1 MQLIAPNL
9 GQKSRFSY
17 PTNGLDSLSLAS
29 LACRLK
35 TTHDH
40 KKSPLV
46 IIASSAFDAQRLLEE
61 IPYFAPELSLHLLP
75 DWETLPY
82 DVFSPHPDLISER
95 LATLYQISQNLCDVV
110 IVPIATALLRLPDVV
125 YLAGQTFMLKKGQK
139 LNLDALRH
147 QCAQAGYHH
156 VSQVISPGEFSV
168 RGGLV
173 DLFPMG
179 SVLPY
184 RIDLFDDEIETIRTF
199 DIDTQRSLYPVPE
212 IRLLPAREFPLDE
225 AGIAKFRSNFRE
237 QFEGDPQRAKIYKDV
252 SKGVASGGI
261 EWYLPLFFDTTSTF
275 LDYLPKDATICLH
288 GNVDK
293 AAQQF
298 WADANSRYRLLA
310 HDPERPIL
318 KPEILLIKT
327 DDFFAQT
334 QAYPT
339 LILTQEAAKSL
350 PALDIERKAEQPLHK
365 LQAFIHAAS
374 GDVPKQRILIT
385 AESLGR
391 RETMA
396 QLFAEH
402 GVDIGLCETWA
413 EFAASSEPVMLG
425 VSPLHAGFTTTP
437 SPSQGEG
444 RDGGEKVKKSKAS
457 TSTLKSTPTLALPL
471 KGGGDK
477 DPDDSKHLYPS
488 SSFTPSPLVGEG
500 VNNGTIITE
509 SELYAATVR
518 QQRRREKEKARNT
531 EGMLKDLSELH
542 LSDPVVHEQHGV
554 GRYKGLVNLD
564 FGEGETEFLLL
575 EYFGD
580 DKLYVPVSQLFLIS
594 RYSGGPPES
603 APLHRL
609 GSGQWEKA
617 KKKALKQIRDT
628 AAELLNLYAQRAA
641 RRGHAFT
648 LSLKDYEAFC
658 EGFPFEETPDQL
670 EAIENVIKDM
680 QSGKPMDRLVCGDV
694 GFGKTEVAL
703 RAAFVA
709 VMGGRQVAV
718 LVPTTLL
725 AEQHYQNFC
734 DRFADWPI
742 KVAEISR
749 FRTAKEITEALSGLA
764 SGKID
769 IIIGTHRL
777 IQKDVKFKNLG
788 LAILDEEH
796 RFGVR
801 QKEQMKA
808 LRAEVDVLTLT
819 ATPIPRTLS
828 MAMEGLREFS
838 VISTPPQKR
847 LSIKTFHTFYGEGII
862 REAMM
867 REFKRGGQVYFLHNE
882 VDTIFVQREKLEK
895 YVPEARI
902 GIAHGQLRER
912 ELESVMRDFH
922 QQRFNVLLCTT
933 IIETGIDIP
942 TANTIIM
949 NRADMFG
956 LAQLHQ
962 LRGRVGRSHHQAYAY
977 LLTDEHRN
985 ITPQA
990 QKRLDANQ
998 LMEDLGAGFHLAMHD
1013 LEIRGAGEL
1022 LGDNQSGEMQAIG
1035 FQLYSDML
1043 NHAVK
1048 QLKAG
1053 KEPDLDAPLGVTTEI
1068 NLHVPALLTSTYCPD
1083 VHERLV
1089 LYKRLANANTDDELD
1104 TLQEELIDRFGLL
1117 PEQGEALLACHR
1129 LRIAAKP
1136 LGIIKIDASDSSI
1149 QLQFNIKADLD
1160 PMKLVNL
1167 LQRDRRCRMNG
1178 PDKLRVTVQ
1187 LGNLSHRVEFVKT
1200 LLKEFV

>member
-1 MQLIAPNL
+1 MQLTPPAQ

-17 PTNGLDSLSLAS
+17 AANGLDSLSLAL
-29 LACRLK
+29 LACRQK
-35 TTHDH
+35 TT
-40 KKSPLV
+40 KSTKIATQKSPLV
-46 IIASSAFDAQRLLEE
+46 IITSNAFEAQRLLEE
-61 IPYFAPELSLHLLP
+61 IPYFAPELTVRLLP

-95 LATLYQISQNLCDVV
+95 LATLYQISQNQCDVV
-110 IVPIATALLRLPDVV
+110 IVPIATALIRLPAVA
-125 YLAGQTFMLKKGQK
+125 YLAGHSFMLKKSQK
-139 LNLDALRH
+139 LNLEALRH

-179 SVLPY
+179 SVFPF
-184 RIDLFDDEIETIRTF
+184 RIDLFDDEIESIRTF
-199 DIDTQRSLYPVPE
+199 DVDTQRSLYPVPE
-212 IRLLPAREFPLDE
+212 IRLLPAREFPLDNK
-225 AGIAKFRSNFRE
+225 GIATFRSNFRE
-237 QFEGDPQRAKIYKDV
+237 QFEGDPQRATIYKNV

-261 EWYLPLFFDTTSTF
+261 EWYLPLFFELTSTL
-275 LDYLPKDATICLH
+275 LDYLPENTTLCLH
-288 GNVDK
+288 GNCDK

-298 WADANSRYRLLA
+298 WTDANSRYRLLA
-310 HDPERPIL
+310 YDAERPIL
-318 KPEILLIKT
+318 KPEVLLIKT

-334 QAYPT
+334 QNYAVIT
-339 LILTQEAAKSL
+339 LSYEAKNPL
-350 PALDIERKAEQPLHK
+350 PALDIERRAEQPLHK
-365 LQAFIHAAS
+365 LQAFIS
-374 GDVPKQRILIT
+374 GNKKRILIT

-391 RETMA
+391 RETMS
-396 QLFAEH
+396 QLFTEH
-402 GVDIGLCETWA
+402 GIDMPTCETWS
-413 EFAASSEPVMLG
+413 EFQASDAPLMLG
-425 VSPLHAGFTTTP
+425 VSPLHNGFYDDTT
-437 SPSQGEG
+437 
-444 RDGGEKVKKSKAS
+444 V
-457 TSTLKSTPTLALPL
+457 
-471 KGGGDK
+471 
-477 DPDDSKHLYPS
+477 
-488 SSFTPSPLVGEG
+488 
-500 VNNGTIITE
+500 ITE
-509 SELYAATVR
+509 SELYSGTVR

-531 EGMLKDLSELH
+531 EGMLKDLSELRMD
-542 LSDPVVHEQHGV
+542 DPVVHEQHGV
-554 GRYKGLVNLD
+554 GRYKGLMNLD

-680 QSGKPMDRLVCGDV
+680 QSGRPMDRLVCGDV

-734 DRFADWPI
+734 DRFAEWPI
-742 KVAEISR
+742 KIAEISR
-749 FRTAKEITEALSGLA
+749 FRTAKEQKQALADLA
-764 SGKID
+764 EGKVD

-777 IQKDVKFKNLG
+777 IQKDVVFKNLG

-801 QKEQMKA
+801 QKEQLKA
-808 LRAEVDVLTLT
+808 LRAEVDILTLT

-838 VISTPPQKR
+838 VIATPPQKR
-847 LSIKTFHTFYGEGII
+847 LSIKTFHTYYSDGII
-862 REAMM
+862 REAVM

-882 VDTIFVQREKLEK
+882 VDTIFVQKEKLEK
-895 YVPEARI
+895 ILPEARI
-902 GIAHGQLRER
+902 AIAHGQLRER
-912 ELESVMRDFH
+912 ELEHVMRDFY
-922 QQRFNVLLCTT
+922 QQRSNILLCTT
-933 IIETGIDIP
+933 IIETGIDVP

-977 LLTDEHRN
+977 LLTDEHRK

-990 QKRLDANQ
+990 QKRLDAIQ
-998 LMEDLGAGFHLAMHD
+998 LLEDLGAGFHLAMHD

-1022 LGDNQSGEMQAIG
+1022 LGDSQSGEMQEIG
-1035 FQLYSDML
+1035 FNLYSDML

-1053 KEPDLDAPLGVTTEI
+1053 KEPDLNAPLGVTTEI
-1068 NLHVPALLTSTYCPD
+1068 NLHVPALLTNAYCPD

-1089 LYKRLANANTDDELD
+1089 IYKRLANANNDDELD
-1104 TLQEELIDRFGLL
+1104 SLQEELIDRFGLL
-1117 PEQGEALLACHR
+1117 PEQGEALMACHR

-1136 LGIIKIDASDSSI
+1136 LGINKIDASDSAI
-1149 QLQFNIKADLD
+1149 QLHFAQTTVVD
-1160 PMKLVNL
+1160 PMKLIDL

-1178 PDKLRVTVQ
+1178 PDKLRVRICIT
-1187 LGNLSHRVEFVKT
+1187 
-1200 LLKEFV
+1200 

>member
-1 MQLIAPNL
+1 MQLTPPTQ
-9 GQKSRFSY
+9 GHKSRFSY
-17 PTNGLDSLSLAS
+17 LANGLDSLSLAS

-35 TTHDH
+35 TTPQA

-46 IIASSAFDAQRLLEE
+46 IITSNAFEAQRLLEE
-61 IPYFAPELSLHLLP
+61 VPYFAPELSVHLLP

-95 LATLYQISQNLCDVV
+95 LATLYQISQNQCDVV
-110 IVPIATALLRLPDVV
+110 IVPIATALIRLPAVV
-125 YLAGQTFMLKKGQK
+125 YLAGHSFMLKKGQK
-139 LNLDALRH
+139 LNLEALRH

-168 RGGLV
+168 RGGLI

-179 SVLPY
+179 SVFPY
-184 RIDLFDDEIETIRTF
+184 RIDMFDDEIESIRTF

-212 IRLLPAREFPLDE
+212 IRLLPAREFPLDDK
-225 AGIAKFRSNFRE
+225 GIATFRSNFRE
-237 QFEGDPQRAKIYKDV
+237 QFEGDPQRATIYKNV

-261 EWYLPLFFDTTSTF
+261 EWYLPLFFDVTSNL
-275 LDYLPKDATICLH
+275 LDYLPESAIICLH
-288 GNVDK
+288 GNCDK

-298 WADANSRYRLLA
+298 WTEANSRYRLLA

-318 KPEILLIKT
+318 KPDVLLIKT

-334 QAYPT
+334 QAYAV
-339 LILTQEAAKSL
+339 LVLTHQAGNAL
-350 PALDIERKAEQPLHK
+350 PALDIERRAEQPLHK
-365 LQAFIHAAS
+365 LQAFINAAARA
-374 GDVPKQRILIT
+374 GTKKRILIT

-391 RETMA
+391 RETMS
-396 QLFAEH
+396 QLFTEH
-402 GVDIGLCETWA
+402 GIAMPTCETWA
-413 EFAASSEPVMLG
+413 EFQASDAPLMLG
-425 VSPLHAGFTTTP
+425 VSPLHNGFYDYAT
-437 SPSQGEG
+437 
-444 RDGGEKVKKSKAS
+444 V
-457 TSTLKSTPTLALPL
+457 
-471 KGGGDK
+471 
-477 DPDDSKHLYPS
+477 
-488 SSFTPSPLVGEG
+488 
-500 VNNGTIITE
+500 ITE
-509 SELYAATVR
+509 SELYSGTVR

-531 EGMLKDLSELH
+531 EGMLKDLSELRID
-542 LSDPVVHEQHGV
+542 DPVVHEQHGV
-554 GRYKGLVNLD
+554 GRYKGLMNLD

-680 QSGKPMDRLVCGDV
+680 QSGRPMDRLVCGDV

-734 DRFADWPI
+734 DRFAEWPI
-742 KVAEISR
+742 KIAEISR
-749 FRTAKEITEALSGLA
+749 FRTAKEQKQALADLA
-764 SGKID
+764 VGKVD

-777 IQKDVKFKNLG
+777 IQKDVIFKNLG

-801 QKEQMKA
+801 QKEQLKA
-808 LRAEVDVLTLT
+808 LRAEVDILTLT

-838 VISTPPQKR
+838 VIATPPQKR
-847 LSIKTFHTFYGEGII
+847 LSIKTFHTYYSDGII
-862 REAMM
+862 REAVM

-882 VDTIFVQREKLEK
+882 VDTIFVQKEKLEK
-895 YVPEARI
+895 IIPEARI
-902 GIAHGQLRER
+902 AIAHGQLRER
-912 ELESVMRDFH
+912 ELEHVMRDFY
-922 QQRFNVLLCTT
+922 QQRSNILLCTT
-933 IIETGIDIP
+933 IIETGIDVP

-977 LLTDEHRN
+977 LLTHEHRK

-990 QKRLDANQ
+990 QKRLDAIQ
-998 LMEDLGAGFHLAMHD
+998 LLEDLGAGFHLAMHD

-1022 LGDNQSGEMQAIG
+1022 LGDSQSGEMQEIG
-1035 FQLYSDML
+1035 FSLYSDML

-1053 KEPDLDAPLGVTTEI
+1053 KEPDLNSPLGVTTEI
-1068 NLHVPALLTSTYCPD
+1068 NLHVPALLTNAYCPD

-1089 LYKRLANANTDDELD
+1089 IYKRLANANNDDELD
-1104 TLQEELIDRFGLL
+1104 NMQEELIDRFGLL
-1117 PEQGEALLACHR
+1117 PEQGEALIACHR

-1136 LGIIKIDASDSSI
+1136 LGINKIDASDRKSTRRTPVTSTYSVCR
-1149 QLQFNIKADLD
+1149 
-1160 PMKLVNL
+1160 LVL
-1167 LQRDRRCRMNG
+1167 
-1178 PDKLRVTVQ
+1178 
-1187 LGNLSHRVEFVKT
+1187 
-1200 LLKEFV
+1200 

>member
-1 MQLIAPNL
+1 MQLTPPTQ
-9 GQKSRFSY
+9 GHKSRFSY
-17 PTNGLDSLSLAS
+17 LANGLDSLSLAS

-35 TTHDH
+35 TTPQA

-46 IIASSAFDAQRLLEE
+46 IITSNAFEAQRLLEE
-61 IPYFAPELSLHLLP
+61 VPYFAPELSVHLLP

-95 LATLYQISQNLCDVV
+95 LATLYQISQNQCDVV
-110 IVPIATALLRLPDVV
+110 IVPIATALIRLPAVV
-125 YLAGQTFMLKKGQK
+125 YLAGHSFMLKKGQK
-139 LNLDALRH
+139 LNLEALRH

-168 RGGLV
+168 RGGLI

-179 SVLPY
+179 SVFPY
-184 RIDLFDDEIETIRTF
+184 RIDMFDDEIESIRTF

-212 IRLLPAREFPLDE
+212 IRLLPAREFPLDDK
-225 AGIAKFRSNFRE
+225 GIATFRSNFRE
-237 QFEGDPQRAKIYKDV
+237 QFEGDPQRATIYKNV

-261 EWYLPLFFDTTSTF
+261 EWYLPLFFDVTSNL
-275 LDYLPKDATICLH
+275 LDYLPESAIICLH
-288 GNVDK
+288 GNCDK

-298 WADANSRYRLLA
+298 WTEANSRYRLLA

-318 KPEILLIKT
+318 KPDVLLIKT

-334 QAYPT
+334 QAYAV
-339 LILTQEAAKSL
+339 LVLTHQAGNAL
-350 PALDIERKAEQPLHK
+350 PALDIERRAEQPLHK
-365 LQAFIHAAS
+365 LQAFINAAARA
-374 GDVPKQRILIT
+374 GTKKRILIT

-391 RETMA
+391 RETMS
-396 QLFAEH
+396 QLFTEH
-402 GVDIGLCETWA
+402 GIAMPTCETWA
-413 EFAASSEPVMLG
+413 EFQASDAPLMLG
-425 VSPLHAGFTTTP
+425 VSPLHNGFY
-437 SPSQGEG
+437 
-444 RDGGEKVKKSKAS
+444 
-457 TSTLKSTPTLALPL
+457 
-471 KGGGDK
+471 
-477 DPDDSKHLYPS
+477 DDA
-488 SSFTPSPLVGEG
+488 TV
-500 VNNGTIITE
+500 ITE
-509 SELYAATVR
+509 SELYSGTVR

-531 EGMLKDLSELH
+531 EGMLKDLSELRID
-542 LSDPVVHEQHGV
+542 DPVVHEQHGV
-554 GRYKGLVNLD
+554 GRYKGLMNLD

-680 QSGKPMDRLVCGDV
+680 QSGRPMDRLVCGDV

-734 DRFADWPI
+734 DRFAEWPI
-742 KVAEISR
+742 KIAEISR
-749 FRTAKEITEALSGLA
+749 FRTAKEQKQALADLA
-764 SGKID
+764 VGKVD

-777 IQKDVKFKNLG
+777 IQKDVIFKNLG

-801 QKEQMKA
+801 QKEQLKA
-808 LRAEVDVLTLT
+808 LRAEVDILTLT

-838 VISTPPQKR
+838 VIATPPQKR
-847 LSIKTFHTFYGEGII
+847 LSIKTFHTYYSDGII
-862 REAMM
+862 REAVM

-882 VDTIFVQREKLEK
+882 VDTIFVQKEKLEK
-895 YVPEARI
+895 IIPEARI
-902 GIAHGQLRER
+902 AIAHGQLRER
-912 ELESVMRDFH
+912 ELEHVMRDFY
-922 QQRFNVLLCTT
+922 QQRSNILLCTT
-933 IIETGIDIP
+933 IIETGIDVP

-977 LLTDEHRN
+977 LLTHEHRK

-990 QKRLDANQ
+990 QKRLDAIQ
-998 LMEDLGAGFHLAMHD
+998 LLEDLGAGFHLAMHD

-1022 LGDNQSGEMQAIG
+1022 LGDSQSGEMQEIG
-1035 FQLYSDML
+1035 FSLYSDML

-1053 KEPDLDAPLGVTTEI
+1053 KEPDLNSPLGVTTEI
-1068 NLHVPALLTSTYCPD
+1068 NLHVPALLTNAYCPD

-1089 LYKRLANANTDDELD
+1089 IYKRLANANNDDELD
-1104 TLQEELIDRFGLL
+1104 NMQEELIDRFGLL
-1117 PEQGEALLACHR
+1117 PEQGEALIACHR

-1136 LGIIKIDASDSSI
+1136 LGINKIDASDSAI
-1149 QLQFNIKADLD
+1149 QLHFVQNTEVD
-1160 PMKLVNL
+1160 PMKLISL

-1187 LGNLSHRVEFVKT
+1187 LGNVAHRAEFVKT
-1200 LLKEFV
+1200 LLKEFI

>member
-1 MQLIAPNL
+1 MQLSPPKL

-17 PTNGLDSLSLAS
+17 SANGLDSLSLAL

-35 TTHDH
+35 TTPEI
-40 KKSPLV
+40 KQAPLV
-46 IIASSAFDAQRLLEE
+46 IITASAFEAQRLLDEM
-61 IPYFAPELSLHLLP
+61 PYFAPDLNVRLLP

-95 LATLYQISQNLCDVV
+95 LATLYQISQNQCDVV
-110 IVPIATALLRLPDVV
+110 IVPIATVLLKLPPV
-125 YLAGQTFMLKKGQK
+125 AFMSAHTFMLKKGQK
-139 LNLDALRH
+139 LNLEALRH

-225 AGIAKFRSNFRE
+225 AGISKFRSNFRE
-237 QFEGDPQRAKIYKDV
+237 QFEGDPQRATIYKNV

-261 EWYLPLFFDTTSTF
+261 EWYLPLFFDEAATL
-275 LDYLPKDATICLH
+275 LDYLPSGSSVCLH
-288 GNVDK
+288 GNCDK

-298 WADANSRYRLLA
+298 WTDANLRYRLLA
-310 HDPERPIL
+310 HDAERPIL

-327 DDFFAQT
+327 DDFFAHT
-334 QAYPT
+334 HAYPT
-339 LILTQEAAKSL
+339 LILTNEATNVL
-350 PALDIERKAEQPLHK
+350 PALEIERRAEKPIHK
-365 LQAFIHAAS
+365 LQAFIES
-374 GDVPKQRILIT
+374 TKKRILIT

-391 RETMA
+391 RETMM

-402 GVDIGLCETWA
+402 GLTMPTCDTWS
-413 EFAASSEPVMLG
+413 EFESGQQPLMLG
-425 VSPLHAGFTTTP
+425 VSPLHGGFV
-437 SPSQGEG
+437 
-444 RDGGEKVKKSKAS
+444 DEKI
-457 TSTLKSTPTLALPL
+457 AL
-471 KGGGDK
+471 
-477 DPDDSKHLYPS
+477 
-488 SSFTPSPLVGEG
+488 
-500 VNNGTIITE
+500 ITE
-509 SELYAATVR
+509 AELYSGTVR

-542 LSDPVVHEQHGV
+542 LEDPIVHEQHGV
-554 GRYKGLVNLD
+554 GRYKGLVNLN

-680 QSGKPMDRLVCGDV
+680 QSGRPMDRLVCGDV

-734 DRFADWPI
+734 DRFAEWPI
-742 KVAEISR
+742 KIAEISR
-749 FRTAKEITEALSGLA
+749 FRTVKEQTQALADLA
-764 SGKID
+764 EGKVD

-788 LAILDEEH
+788 LVILDEEH

-801 QKEQMKA
+801 QKEQLKA
-808 LRAEVDVLTLT
+808 MRAEVDVLTLT

-838 VISTPPQKR
+838 VIATPPQKR
-847 LSIKTFHTFYGEGII
+847 LSIKTFATYYGEGII

-882 VDTIFVQREKLEK
+882 VDTIFVMREKLEK
-895 YVPEARI
+895 IVPEARI

-942 TANTIIM
+942 TANTIII

-990 QKRLDANQ
+990 QKRLDAIQ
-998 LMEDLGAGFHLAMHD
+998 LLEDLGAGFHLAMHD

-1022 LGDNQSGEMQAIG
+1022 LGDSQSGEMQEIG
-1035 FQLYSDML
+1035 FSLYSDML

-1053 KEPDLDAPLGVTTEI
+1053 KEPDLNAPLGVTTEI
-1068 NLHVPALLTSTYCPD
+1068 NLHVPALLTNAYCPD

-1089 LYKRLANANTDDELD
+1089 LYKRLANANTDDDLD

-1136 LGIIKIDASDSSI
+1136 LGISKIDASDSAV
-1149 QLQFNIKADLD
+1149 QLQFSQNTELD
-1160 PMKLVNL
+1160 PMKLINL

-1187 LGNLSHRVEFVKT
+1187 LGNVSHRAEFVKT

>member
-1 MQLIAPNL
+1 MSLTVPSV
-9 GQKSRFSY
+9 GHPTRFSY
-17 PTNGLDSLSLAS
+17 AANGLDSLPLAS

-35 TTHDH
+35 TTNT
-40 KKSPLV
+40 PLV
-46 IIASSAFDAQRLLEE
+46 IITSNAFEAQRLLEE
-61 IPYFAPELSLHLLP
+61 LPFFAPDIKVNLLP

-95 LATLYQISQNLCDVV
+95 LATLYQISQNLSDVI
-110 IVPIATALLRLPDVV
+110 IVPMATVLLRLPPVA
-125 YLAGQTFMLKKGQK
+125 YLSAHTFMLKKGQS
-139 LNLDALRH
+139 LDLEALRT

-179 SVLPY
+179 STLPY

-199 DIDTQRSLYPVPE
+199 DVDTQRSLYPVPE
-212 IRLLPAREFPLDE
+212 IRLLPAREFPLDDE
-225 AGIAKFRSNFRE
+225 GIAKFRSQFRE

-252 SKGVASGGI
+252 SKGTASGGI
-261 EWYLPLFFDTTSTF
+261 EWYLPLFFDETATLF
-275 LDYLPKDATICLH
+275 DYLPNQTVVCLH
-288 GNVDK
+288 GGLDK
-293 AAQQF
+293 SAQNF
-298 WADANSRYRLLA
+298 WFDASSRYKLMA
-310 HDPERPIL
+310 YDPEKPIL
-318 KPEILLIKT
+318 KPEVLLIKADEFFSQT
-327 DDFFAQT
+327 HDFA
-334 QAYPT
+334 
-339 LILTQEAAKSL
+339 LIHMQLDAANAL
-350 PALDIERKAEQPLHK
+350 PAVDIDRRAEKPLHK
-365 LQAFIHAAS
+365 FEHFIEQS
-374 GDVPKQRILIT
+374 KQRILVL

-391 RETMA
+391 RETML
-396 QLFAEH
+396 QLFKEH
-402 GVDIGLCETWA
+402 GVSIKTCESWA
-413 EFAASSEPVMLG
+413 EFEQASEPVMLG
-425 VSPLHAGFTTTP
+425 VSALHNGFINA
-437 SPSQGEG
+437 QYA
-444 RDGGEKVKKSKAS
+444 V
-457 TSTLKSTPTLALPL
+457 
-471 KGGGDK
+471 
-477 DPDDSKHLYPS
+477 
-488 SSFTPSPLVGEG
+488 
-500 VNNGTIITE
+500 ITE
-509 SELYAATVR
+509 AELYASTVR

-531 EGMLKDLSELH
+531 EGMLKDLSELRMD
-542 LSDPVVHEQHGV
+542 DPVVHEQHGV

-564 FGEGETEFLLL
+564 FGEGETELLL
-575 EYFGD
+575 IEYYGD

-628 AAELLNLYAQRAA
+628 AAELLNLYAKRAS
-641 RRGHAFT
+641 RKGHAFT
-648 LSLKDYEAFC
+648 LGLHDYEAFC

-680 QSGKPMDRLVCGDV
+680 QSGRPMDRLVCGDV

-709 VMGGRQVAV
+709 VMGGRQVSV

-742 KVAEISR
+742 KIAEISR
-749 FRTAKEITEALSGLA
+749 FRSKKEQAEALQGLA
-764 SGKID
+764 DGKID

-847 LSIKTFHTFYGEGII
+847 LAIKTFHTDYSEGII
-862 REAMM
+862 REAVM

-882 VDTIFVQREKLEK
+882 VDTIFVQKEKLEK
-895 YVPEARI
+895 FLPEARI
-902 GIAHGQLRER
+902 AIAHGQLRER
-912 ELESVMRDFH
+912 ELEYVMRDFY
-922 QQRFNVLLCTT
+922 QQRSNLLLCTT
-933 IIETGIDIP
+933 IIETGIDVP
-942 TANTIIM
+942 TANTIII
-949 NRADMFG
+949 NKADMFG

-977 LLTDEHRN
+977 LLTERDRK

-990 QKRLDANQ
+990 QKRLDAIQ
-998 LMEDLGAGFHLAMHD
+998 LLEDLGAGFHLAMHD

-1022 LGDNQSGEMQAIG
+1022 LGDSQSGEMQEIG
-1035 FQLYSDML
+1035 FNLYSDML

-1068 NLHVPALLTSTYCPD
+1068 NLHTPALLPNTYCPD

-1089 LYKRLANANTDDELD
+1089 IYKRLANCEDNEALD
-1104 TLQEELIDRFGLL
+1104 NMQEELIDRFGLL
-1117 PEQGEALLACHR
+1117 PESGEALIACHR

-1136 LGIIKIDASDSSI
+1136 LGVIKIDASDAAI
-1149 QLQFNIKADLD
+1149 QLQFNPKADID
-1160 PMKLVNL
+1160 PMKLINL
-1167 LQRDRRCRMNG
+1167 LQRDKRCRMNG

-1187 LGNLSHRVEFVKT
+1187 LGNIAHRTELVKSI
-1200 LLKEFV
+1200 LKEFT

>member
-1 MQLIAPNL
+1 MQLSPPSP
-9 GQKSRFSY
+9 GRSTRFLY
-17 PTNGLDSLSLAS
+17 AANGLDSLSLAS

-35 TTHDH
+35 TT
-40 KKSPLV
+40 KKPLV
-46 IIASSAFDAQRLLEE
+46 IITSNAFEAQRLIEE
-61 IPYFAPELSLHLLP
+61 IPYFAPDLSLHLLP

-95 LATLYQISQNLCDVV
+95 LATLYQISQNNFDVV
-110 IVPIATALLRLPDVV
+110 IVPIATALLNMPPVA
-125 YLAGQTFMLKKGQK
+125 YLSGHTFMLEKGQK
-139 LNLDALRH
+139 LDLEALRH

-179 SVLPY
+179 GVLPF

-199 DIDTQRSLYPVPE
+199 DVDTQRSLYPVPE
-212 IRLLPAREFPLDE
+212 IRLLPAREFPLDK
-225 AGIAKFRSNFRE
+225 AGIDVFRSQFRE

-252 SKGVASGGI
+252 SKGVATGGI
-261 EWYLPLFFDTTSTF
+261 EWYLPLFFEETATIF
-275 LDYLPKDATICLH
+275 DYLPEQSVLCSH
-288 GNVDK
+288 GDLDK
-293 AAQQF
+293 AAQTF
-298 WADANSRYRLLA
+298 WYEANSRYKLLAYDSERPVLPPERLLM
-310 HDPERPIL
+310 
-318 KPEILLIKT
+318 KT
-327 DDFFAQT
+327 DDFFTKTRQFSVINALRDKK
-334 QAYPT
+334 P
-339 LILTQEAAKSL
+339 AAKKSL
-350 PALDIERKAEQPLHK
+350 PAVDVDRRADQPLHK
-365 LQAFIHAAS
+365 LQAYIKKAK
-374 GDVPKQRILIT
+374 PRILIV

-391 RETMA
+391 RETMS
-396 QLFAEH
+396 QLFAEQDLIIP
-402 GVDIGLCETWA
+402 VCETWA
-413 EFAASSEPVMLG
+413 EFEASDAKVMLG
-425 VSPLHAGFTTTP
+425 VSTLHTGF
-437 SPSQGEG
+437 
-444 RDGGEKVKKSKAS
+444 V
-457 TSTLKSTPTLALPL
+457 
-471 KGGGDK
+471 GDAA
-477 DPDDSKHLYPS
+477 
-488 SSFTPSPLVGEG
+488 V
-500 VNNGTIITE
+500 ITE
-509 SELYAATVR
+509 AELYASTVR
-518 QQRRREKEKARNT
+518 QQRRRVKEKVRNT
-531 EGMLKDLSELH
+531 EGMLKDLSELRMN
-542 LSDPVVHEQHGV
+542 DPVVHEQHGV
-554 GRYKGLVNLD
+554 GRYRGLQNLD

-575 EYFGD
+575 EYYGD

-641 RRGHAFT
+641 RKGFVFKF
-648 LSLKDYEAFC
+648 SLKDYEAFC
-658 EGFPFEETPDQL
+658 EGFLFEETPDQL
-670 EAIENVIKDM
+670 TAIEAVIGDM
-680 QSGKPMDRLVCGDV
+680 QSGRPMDRLVCGDV

-709 VMGGRQVAV
+709 VMGGRQVSI

-725 AEQHYQNFC
+725 VEQHYQNFC
-734 DRFADWPI
+734 DRFAEWPI

-749 FRTAKEITEALSGLA
+749 FRTKKEQAEVLKGLA
-764 SGKID
+764 DGTID
-769 IIIGTHRL
+769 IVIGTHKL

-847 LSIKTFHTFYGEGII
+847 LAIKTFHTDYSDGII
-862 REAMM
+862 REAVM

-882 VDTIFVQREKLEK
+882 VDTIFVQKEKLEK
-895 YVPEARI
+895 ILPEARI
-902 GIAHGQLRER
+902 AIAHGQLRER
-912 ELESVMRDFH
+912 ELEYVMRDFYH
-922 QQRFNVLLCTT
+922 QRSNLLLCTT
-933 IIETGIDIP
+933 IIETGIDVP

-977 LLTDEHRN
+977 LLTDPHRK
-985 ITPQA
+985 ISTQA
-990 QKRLDANQ
+990 QKRLEAIQ
-998 LMEDLGAGFHLAMHD
+998 MLEDLGAGFHLAMHD

-1022 LGDNQSGEMQAIG
+1022 LGDSQSGEMQAIG
-1035 FQLYSDML
+1035 FSMYSDML

-1053 KEPDLDAPLGVTTEI
+1053 TEPDLDAPLGVTTEI
-1068 NLHVPALLTSTYCPD
+1068 NLHTPALLTSDYCPD

-1089 LYKRLANANTDDELD
+1089 IYKRLANCNDDDALD
-1104 TLQEELIDRFGLL
+1104 MMQEELIDRFGLL
-1117 PEQGEALLACHR
+1117 PEPGEALIACHR
-1129 LRIAAKP
+1129 LRVMAKP
-1136 LGIIKIDASDSSI
+1136 LGIVKIDASDAAI
-1149 QLQFNIKADLD
+1149 QLQFNPKADID
-1160 PMKLVNL
+1160 PMKLIDL
-1167 LQRDRRCRMNG
+1167 LQRDKRCRMNG
-1178 PDKLRVTVQ
+1178 PDKLRISVQ
-1187 LGNLSHRVEFVKT
+1187 LGSVNHRTE
-1200 LLKEFV
+1200 LIQDILKAFA

>member
-1 MQLIAPNL
+1 MQLTPPNQ
-9 GQKSRFSY
+9 GHKSRFSY
-17 PTNGLDSLSLAS
+17 PANGLDSLSLAS
-29 LACRLK
+29 LACRQNTTNSTTK
-35 TTHDH
+35 STTHH
-40 KKSPLV
+40 TKKSPLV
-46 IIASSAFDAQRLLEE
+46 IITSSAFEAQRLFEE
-61 IPYFAPELSLHLLP
+61 IPYFAPDLTVNLLP

-95 LATLYQISQNLCDVV
+95 LATLYQISQNQCDV
-110 IVPIATALLRLPDVV
+110 ILVPIATALIRLPAVA
-125 YLAGQTFMLKKGQK
+125 YLAGHSFMLKKGQK
-139 LNLDALRH
+139 LNLEALRH

-168 RGGLV
+168 RGGLI

-179 SVLPY
+179 SALPY

-199 DIDTQRSLYPVPE
+199 DVDTQRSLYPVPE
-212 IRLLPAREFPLDE
+212 IRLLPAREFPLDDK
-225 AGIAKFRSNFRE
+225 GIATFRSNFRE
-237 QFEGDPQRAKIYKDV
+237 QFEGDPQRATIYKNV

-261 EWYLPLFFDTTSTF
+261 EWYLPLFFELTSTL
-275 LDYLPKDATICLH
+275 LDYLPDNTTICLH
-288 GNVDK
+288 GNCDK

-298 WADANSRYRLLA
+298 WTEANSRYRLLA

-318 KPEILLIKT
+318 KPEVLLIKT
-327 DDFFAQT
+327 DEFFAQT
-334 QAYPT
+334 QKYAVIA
-339 LILTQEAAKSL
+339 LNHEVKNAL
-350 PALDIERKAEQPLHK
+350 PALDIERRAEQPLHK
-365 LQAFIHAAS
+365 LQTF
-374 GDVPKQRILIT
+374 VNTQNKRILIT

-391 RETMA
+391 REIMS

-402 GVDIGLCETWA
+402 GLQIPTCENWA
-413 EFAASSEPVMLG
+413 EFSVNNAPLMLG
-425 VSPLHAGFTTTP
+425 VSPLHSGFY
-437 SPSQGEG
+437 
-444 RDGGEKVKKSKAS
+444 
-457 TSTLKSTPTLALPL
+457 
-471 KGGGDK
+471 
-477 DPDDSKHLYPS
+477 DD
-488 SSFTPSPLVGEG
+488 VA
-500 VNNGTIITE
+500 VITE
-509 SELYAATVR
+509 SELYSGTVR

-531 EGMLKDLSELH
+531 EGMLKDLSELRI
-542 LSDPVVHEQHGV
+542 SDPVVHEQHGV
-554 GRYKGLVNLD
+554 GRYKGLMNLD

-680 QSGKPMDRLVCGDV
+680 QSGRPMDRLVCGDV

-734 DRFADWPI
+734 DRFAEWPI
-742 KVAEISR
+742 KIAEISR
-749 FRTAKEITEALSGLA
+749 FRTAKEQKQALADLA
-764 SGKID
+764 AGKVD

-777 IQKDVKFKNLG
+777 IQNDVIFKNLG

-801 QKEQMKA
+801 QKEQLKA

-838 VISTPPQKR
+838 VIATPPQKR
-847 LSIKTFHTFYGEGII
+847 LSIKTFHTYYSDGII
-862 REAMM
+862 REAVM

-882 VDTIFVQREKLEK
+882 VDTIFVQKEKLEK
-895 YVPEARI
+895 LLPEARI
-902 GIAHGQLRER
+902 AIAHGQLRER
-912 ELESVMRDFH
+912 ELEHVMRDFY
-922 QQRFNVLLCTT
+922 QQRSNILLCTT
-933 IIETGIDIP
+933 IIETGIDVP

-977 LLTDEHRN
+977 LLTDEHRK

-990 QKRLDANQ
+990 QKRLDAIQ
-998 LMEDLGAGFHLAMHD
+998 LLEDLGAGFHLAMHD

-1022 LGDNQSGEMQAIG
+1022 LGDSQSGEMQEIG
-1035 FQLYSDML
+1035 FSLYSDML

-1053 KEPDLDAPLGVTTEI
+1053 KEPDLNAPLGVTTEI
-1068 NLHVPALLTSTYCPD
+1068 NLHVPALLTNAYCPD

-1089 LYKRLANANTDDELD
+1089 IYKRLANANNDDELD
-1104 TLQEELIDRFGLL
+1104 NLQEELIDRFGLL
-1117 PEQGEALLACHR
+1117 PEQGEALMACHR

-1136 LGIIKIDASDSSI
+1136 LGINKIDASDSAI
-1149 QLQFNIKADLD
+1149 QLNFAQTTEID
-1160 PMKLVNL
+1160 PMKLIDL
-1167 LQRDRRCRMNG
+1167 LQRDRRARMNG

-1187 LGNLSHRVEFVKT
+1187 LGNVAHRAEFVKT

>member
-1 MQLIAPNL
+1 MQVLAPTL
-9 GQKSRFSY
+9 GHSTRFSY
-17 PTNGLDSLSLAS
+17 SANGLDSLSLALLS
-29 LACRLK
+29 CRLK
-35 TTHDH
+35 TT
-40 KKSPLV
+40 KQCLV
-46 IIASSAFDAQRLLEE
+46 VITSNAFEAQRLLEE
-61 IPYFAPELSLHLLP
+61 IPYFAPDLKVNLLP
-75 DWETLPY
+75 DWETLPF

-95 LATLYQISQNLCDVV
+95 LATLYQISQNQCDVV
-110 IVPIATALLRLPDVV
+110 IVPIATALLRLPPVS
-125 YLAGQTFMLKKGQK
+125 YFAGHTFMLAKNQK
-139 LNLDALRH
+139 LDLEALRH

-168 RGGLV
+168 RGGLI

-179 SVLPY
+179 SVFPY
-184 RIDLFDDEIETIRTF
+184 RIDLFDDEIESIRTF
-199 DIDTQRSLYPVPE
+199 DVDTQRSLYPVPE

-225 AGIAKFRSNFRE
+225 SGIAKFRSNFHE
-237 QFEGDPQRAKIYKDV
+237 QFEGDPQRATIYKNV
-252 SKGVASGGI
+252 SKGTASGGI
-261 EWYLPLFFDTTSTF
+261 EWYLPLFFDATATLF
-275 LDYLPKDATICLH
+275 DYLNKNAVICLH
-288 GNVDK
+288 GKLDK
-293 AAQQF
+293 AAQSF
-298 WADANSRYRLLA
+298 WFDAGSRYKLMA
-310 HDPERPIL
+310 YDSEKPIL

-327 DDFFAQT
+327 DEFFAKT
-334 QAYPT
+334 QSFAVVNAQLET
-339 LILTQEAAKSL
+339 ANSL

-365 LQAFIHAAS
+365 LKSFIES
-374 GDVPKQRILIT
+374 SKSRVLIT

-391 RETMA
+391 RETMT

-402 GVDIGLCETWA
+402 GLNISTCESWA
-413 EFAASSEPVMLG
+413 AFEQATEQVLLG
-425 VSPLHAGFTTTP
+425 VSPLHSGFAGDLF
-437 SPSQGEG
+437 S
-444 RDGGEKVKKSKAS
+444 V
-457 TSTLKSTPTLALPL
+457 
-471 KGGGDK
+471 
-477 DPDDSKHLYPS
+477 
-488 SSFTPSPLVGEG
+488 V
-500 VNNGTIITE
+500 TE
-509 SELYAATVR
+509 AELYAATVR
-518 QQRRREKEKARNT
+518 QQRRREKEKTRNT
-531 EGMLKDLSELH
+531 EGMLKDLSELRI
-542 LSDPVVHEQHGV
+542 LDPVVHEQHGV
-554 GRYKGLVNLD
+554 GRYKGLINLD

-680 QSGKPMDRLVCGDV
+680 QSGRPMDRLVCGDV

-734 DRFADWPI
+734 DRFAEWPI

-749 FRTAKEITEALSGLA
+749 FRNAKEIAEALDGLKT
-764 SGKID
+764 GKID

-838 VISTPPQKR
+838 VIATPPQKR
-847 LSIKTFHTFYGEGII
+847 LSIKTFHTNYSDGII
-862 REAMM
+862 REAVM

-882 VDTIFVQREKLEK
+882 VDTIFVQKEKLEK
-895 YVPEARI
+895 IVPEARI
-902 GIAHGQLRER
+902 AIAHGQLRER
-912 ELESVMRDFH
+912 ELEHVMRDFY
-922 QQRFNVLLCTT
+922 QQRSNILLCTT
-933 IIETGIDIP
+933 IIETGIDVP

-977 LLTDEHRN
+977 LLTDPERN

-990 QKRLDANQ
+990 QKRLDAIQ
-998 LMEDLGAGFHLAMHD
+998 LLEDLGAGFHLAMHD

-1022 LGDNQSGEMQAIG
+1022 LGDSQSGEMQAIG

-1068 NLHVPALLTSTYCPD
+1068 NLHVPALLPNNYCPD

-1117 PEQGEALLACHR
+1117 PEQGEALISCHR
-1129 LRIAAKP
+1129 LRIMAKP
-1136 LGIIKIDASDSSI
+1136 LGIIKIDASNATI

-1160 PMKLVNL
+1160 PMKLVSL

-1178 PDKLRVTVQ
+1178 PDKLRVTAQ
-1187 LGNLSHRVEFVKT
+1187 FGNLAHRVEFVKS
-1200 LLKEFV
+1200 LLKEFA

>member
-1 MQLIAPNL
+1 MTYTSLPIPNQ
-9 GQKSRFSY
+9 GQSTKFDLT
-17 PTNGLDSLSLAS
+17 TNGMDGLA
-29 LACRLK
+29 LAELANKLK
-35 TTHDH
+35 SN
-40 KKSPLV
+40 KQPLV
-46 IIASSAFDAQRLLEE
+46 IVTANAFDAQRLLEE
-61 IPYFAPELSLHLLP
+61 IPYFAPDLCVNLLP

-82 DVFSPHPDLISER
+82 DQFSPHPDLISER
-95 LATLYQISQNLCDVV
+95 LTTLYQITQNNCDVI
-110 IVPIATALLRLPDVV
+110 IVPLATALIRLSPKA
-125 YLAGQTFMLKKGQK
+125 YLSANTFMLKKGQK
-139 LNLDALRH
+139 LDTEALRR
-147 QCAQAGYHH
+147 QCAEAGYHH
-156 VSQVISPGEFSV
+156 VSQVISHGEFSV

-179 SVLPY
+179 SALPY
-184 RIDLFDDEIETIRTF
+184 RLDLFDDEIETIRTF
-199 DIDTQRSLYPVPE
+199 DVDTQRSLYPVPE

-225 AGIAKFRSNFRE
+225 AGITLFRTQFRE
-237 QFEGDPQRAKIYKDV
+237 TFEGDPQRAKIYKDV

-261 EWYLPLFFDTTSTF
+261 EWYLPLFFEQTASL
-275 LDYLPKDATICLH
+275 LDYLPTNCLLCLH
-288 GNVDK
+288 GELDLS
-293 AAQQF
+293 AQQF
-298 WADANSRYRLLA
+298 WREAQSRYRLLA
-310 HDPERPIL
+310 HDPERPL
-318 KPEILLIKT
+318 MLPEKLLIKT
-327 DDFFAQT
+327 EDFFADT
-334 QAYPT
+334 HRFTRLT
-339 LILTQEAAKSL
+339 LNTTKTGNGL
-350 PALDIERKAEQPLHK
+350 PKLDIERRAEQPLHK
-365 LQAFIHAAS
+365 LQDFIRDFK
-374 GDVPKQRILIT
+374 GRILIA
-385 AESLGR
+385 AEGLGR
-391 RETMA
+391 RETIS

-402 GVDIGLCETWA
+402 GVKVQLAETWA
-413 EFAASSEPVMLG
+413 DFTKSDAHIVLG
-425 VSPLHAGFTTTP
+425 VSPLHHGF
-437 SPSQGEG
+437 
-444 RDGGEKVKKSKAS
+444 RVDDKAS
-457 TSTLKSTPTLALPL
+457 A
-471 KGGGDK
+471 
-477 DPDDSKHLYPS
+477 
-488 SSFTPSPLVGEG
+488 FA
-500 VNNGTIITE
+500 IITE
-509 SELYAATVR
+509 AELYAATVR
-518 QQRRREKEKARNT
+518 QQRRRDKEKARST
-531 EGMLKDLSELH
+531 EGMLKDLSELRPN
-542 LSDPVVHEQHGV
+542 DPVVHEQHGV
-554 GRYKGLVNLD
+554 GRYKGLINLD

-609 GSGQWEKA
+609 GSGNWEKA

-628 AAELLNLYAQRAA
+628 AAELLNLYAQRAS

-648 LSLKDYEAFC
+648 LSLHDYETFC

-680 QSGKPMDRLVCGDV
+680 QSGRPMDRLVCGDV

-725 AEQHYQNFC
+725 AEQHYNNFS
-734 DRFADWPI
+734 DRFAEWPI

-749 FRTAKEITEALSGLA
+749 FRTAKEQAEALRGLEA
-764 SGKID
+764 GEID

-788 LAILDEEH
+788 LVILDEEH

-801 QKEQMKA
+801 QKEQLKA

-838 VISTPPQKR
+838 VITTPPQKR
-847 LSIKTFHTFYGEGII
+847 LSIKTFHTDYSEGII
-862 REAMM
+862 REAVT

-882 VDTIFVQREKLEK
+882 VDTIHSMREKLERIL
-895 YVPEARI
+895 PDARI
-902 GIAHGQLRER
+902 AVAHGQLRER
-912 ELESVMRDFH
+912 ELEHVMRDFYN
-922 QQRFNVLLCTT
+922 QTYNLLLCTT
-933 IIETGIDIP
+933 IIETGIDVP

-949 NRADMFG
+949 NKADMFG
-956 LAQLHQ
+956 LAQMHQ

-977 LLTDEHRN
+977 LLTDPDRK

-990 QKRLDANQ
+990 QKRLDALQ

-1022 LGDNQSGEMQAIG
+1022 LGDSQSGEMQEIG
-1035 FQLYSDML
+1035 FHLYSDML

-1053 KEPDLDAPLGVTTEI
+1053 KEPDLNAPLGVTTEI
-1068 NLHVPALLTSTYCPD
+1068 NLHTPALLPNKYCPD

-1089 LYKRLANANTDDELD
+1089 IYKRLANCTNDDELD
-1104 TLQEELIDRFGLL
+1104 NMQEELIDRFGLL
-1117 PEQGEALLACHR
+1117 PEQGEALMACHR

-1136 LGIIKIDASDSSI
+1136 IGIVKIDASADTI
-1149 QLQFNIKADLD
+1149 QLQFNPKADID
-1160 PMKLVNL
+1160 PTKLIAL

-1178 PDKLRVTVQ
+1178 PDKLRVTVS
-1187 LGNLSHRVEFVKT
+1187 LENINHRAEFVKT

>member
-1 MQLIAPNL
+1 MQVLTPTL
-9 GQKSRFSY
+9 GHSTRFSY
-17 PTNGLDSLSLAS
+17 AANGLDSLSLALLS
-29 LACRLK
+29 CRLK
-35 TTHDH
+35 TT
-40 KKSPLV
+40 KQCLV
-46 IIASSAFDAQRLLEE
+46 VITSNAFEAQRLLEE
-61 IPYFAPELSLHLLP
+61 IPYFAPDLKINLLP
-75 DWETLPY
+75 DWETLPF

-95 LATLYQISQNLCDVV
+95 LATLYQISQNQCDVV
-110 IVPIATALLRLPDVV
+110 IVPIATALLRLPPVS
-125 YLAGQTFMLKKGQK
+125 YFARHTFMLAKNQR
-139 LNLDALRH
+139 LDLKALRH

-156 VSQVISPGEFSV
+156 VSQVVCPGEFSV
-168 RGGLV
+168 RGGLI

-179 SVLPY
+179 SVFPY
-184 RIDLFDDEIETIRTF
+184 RIDLFDDEIESIRTF
-199 DIDTQRSLYPVPE
+199 DVDTQRSLYPVPE

-225 AGIAKFRSNFRE
+225 AGIAKFRSSFRE
-237 QFEGDPQRAKIYKDV
+237 QFEGDPQRATIYKNV
-252 SKGVASGGI
+252 SKGTASGGI
-261 EWYLPLFFDTTSTF
+261 EWYLPLFFDATATLF
-275 LDYLPKDATICLH
+275 DYLNKDAVICLH
-288 GNVDK
+288 GALDK
-293 AAQQF
+293 AAQSF
-298 WADANSRYRLLA
+298 WFDAGSRYRLMA
-310 HDPERPIL
+310 HDPEKPIL

-327 DDFFAQT
+327 DEFFAKT
-334 QAYPT
+334 QSFAVVNAQLEPNNG
-339 LILTQEAAKSL
+339 L
-350 PALDIERKAEQPLHK
+350 PALDIERKAEHPLHK
-365 LQAFIHAAS
+365 LQNFIES
-374 GDVPKQRILIT
+374 TNSRVLIT

-396 QLFAEH
+396 QLFVQH
-402 GVDIGLCETWA
+402 GLTISTCETWA
-413 EFAASSEPVMLG
+413 DFEQATEQVMLS
-425 VSPLHAGFTTTP
+425 VSPLHNGFT
-437 SPSQGEG
+437 SPLLASSEVASGRVQGK
-444 RDGGEKVKKSKAS
+444 GGVEAARHISHSSVAQSLNH
-457 TSTLKSTPTLALPL
+457 TSALPL
-471 KGGGDK
+471 RMDGD
-477 DPDDSKHLYPS
+477 
-488 SSFTPSPLVGEG
+488 SFAV
-500 VNNGTIITE
+500 ITE
-509 SELYAATVR
+509 AELYAATVR
-518 QQRRREKEKARNT
+518 QQRRREKEKTRNT
-531 EGMLKDLSELH
+531 EGMLKDLSELRI
-542 LSDPVVHEQHGV
+542 LDPVVHEQHGV
-554 GRYKGLVNLD
+554 GRYKGLINLD

-680 QSGKPMDRLVCGDV
+680 QSGRPMDRLVCGDV

-734 DRFADWPI
+734 DRFAEWPI

-749 FRTAKEITEALSGLA
+749 FRSAKEIAEALDGLKT
-764 SGKID
+764 GKID

-838 VISTPPQKR
+838 VIATPPQKR
-847 LSIKTFHTFYGEGII
+847 LSIKTFHTHYSEGII
-862 REAMM
+862 REAVM

-882 VDTIFVQREKLEK
+882 VDTIFVQKEKLEK
-895 YVPEARI
+895 IVPEARI
-902 GIAHGQLRER
+902 AIAHGQLRER
-912 ELESVMRDFH
+912 ELEYVMRDFY
-922 QQRFNVLLCTT
+922 QQRSNILLCTT
-933 IIETGIDIP
+933 IIETGIDVP

-977 LLTDEHRN
+977 LLTDPERN

-990 QKRLDANQ
+990 QKRLDAIQ
-998 LMEDLGAGFHLAMHD
+998 LLEDLGAGFHLAMHD

-1022 LGDNQSGEMQAIG
+1022 LGDSQSGEMQAIG

-1068 NLHVPALLTSTYCPD
+1068 NLHVPALLPNNYCPD

-1117 PEQGEALLACHR
+1117 PEQGEALISCHR
-1129 LRIAAKP
+1129 LRIMAKP
-1136 LGIIKIDASDSSI
+1136 LGIIKIDASDAAI
-1149 QLQFNIKADLD
+1149 QLQFNIKTVVESSFD
-1160 PMKLVNL
+1160 PMKLVSL

-1187 LGNLSHRVEFVKT
+1187 LGSFNHRVELLKK
-1200 LLKEFV
+1200 LLKEFT

>member
-1 MQLIAPNL
+1 MQLSLQAHWPIPNP
-9 GQKSRFSY
+9 GQINRFTISS
-17 PTNGLDSLSLAS
+17 NGEDSLALAN
-29 LACRLK
+29 LATALK
-35 TTHDH
+35 SS
-40 KKSPLV
+40 KSNRPLV
-46 IIASSAFDAQRLLEE
+46 ILTANAFDAQRLLEE
-61 IPYFAPELSLHLLP
+61 LPYFAPDLNVHLLP

-82 DVFSPHPDLISER
+82 DQFSPHPDLISDR
-95 LATLYQISQNLCDVV
+95 LTTLYHITQNVCDVI
-110 IVPIATALLRLPDVV
+110 IVPVSTALIRLSPKA
-125 YLAGQTFMLKKGQK
+125 YLSANTFMLKKGQK
-139 LNLDALRH
+139 LDLEALRK
-147 QCAQAGYHH
+147 QCAEAGYHH
-156 VSQVISPGEFSV
+156 VTQVVAHGEFSV

-179 SVLPY
+179 SALPY

-199 DIDTQRSLYPVPE
+199 DVDTQRSLYPVPE

-225 AGIAKFRSNFRE
+225 AGIATFRSQFRE
-237 QFEGDPQRAKIYKDV
+237 TFEGDPQRAKIYKDV

-261 EWYLPLFFDTTSTF
+261 EWYLPLFFEQTATL
-275 LDYLPKDATICLH
+275 LDYLPGNAILCLH
-288 GNVDK
+288 GDLDQS
-293 AAQQF
+293 AQQF
-298 WADANSRYRLLA
+298 WREAQSRYRTLA
-310 HDPERPIL
+310 HDAERPL
-318 KPEILLIKT
+318 LVPEKLLIKT
-327 DDFFAQT
+327 EDFFAAT
-334 QAYPT
+334 HAFARVNLSIGKTEKP
-339 LILTQEAAKSL
+339 L
-350 PALDIERKAEQPLHK
+350 PPLDIERRADDPLHK
-365 LQAFIHAAS
+365 LKEFIRQF
-374 GDVPKQRILIT
+374 GGRILIA

-396 QLFAEH
+396 QMFAEQ
-402 GVDIGLCETWA
+402 GITLPSCENWQ
-413 EFAASSEPVMLG
+413 EYLNSEHKLALG
-425 VSPLHAGFTTTP
+425 VSTLHSGF
-437 SPSQGEG
+437 S
-444 RDGGEKVKKSKAS
+444 S
-457 TSTLKSTPTLALPL
+457 TA
-471 KGGGDK
+471 DK
-477 DPDDSKHLYPS
+477 
-488 SSFTPSPLVGEG
+488 FEFA
-500 VNNGTIITE
+500 IITE
-509 SELYAATVR
+509 AELYAATVR
-518 QQRRREKEKARNT
+518 QQRRREREKARST
-531 EGMLKDLSELH
+531 EGMLKDLSELR
-542 LSDPVVHEQHGV
+542 LNDPVVHEQHGV

-575 EYFGD
+575 EYYGD

-609 GSGQWEKA
+609 GSGHWEKA

-628 AAELLNLYAQRAA
+628 AAELLNLYAQRAS

-648 LSLKDYEAFC
+648 LSLHDYEAFC

-680 QSGKPMDRLVCGDV
+680 QSGRPMDRLVCGDV

-725 AEQHYQNFC
+725 AEQHFNNFS
-734 DRFADWPI
+734 DRFAEWPI

-749 FRTAKEITEALSGLA
+749 FRTAKEQAEALRGLED
-764 SGKID
+764 GNID

-788 LAILDEEH
+788 LVILDEEH

-801 QKEQMKA
+801 QKEQLKA

-838 VISTPPQKR
+838 VITTPPQKR
-847 LSIKTFHTFYGEGII
+847 LSIKTFHAEYSEGII
-862 REAMM
+862 REAAM

-882 VDTIFVQREKLEK
+882 VDTIHSMREKLERIL
-895 YVPEARI
+895 PDARI
-902 GIAHGQLRER
+902 AVAHGQLRER
-912 ELESVMRDFH
+912 ELEHVMRDFYH
-922 QQRFNVLLCTT
+922 QRYNLLLCTT
-933 IIETGIDIP
+933 IIETGIDVP

-949 NRADMFG
+949 NKADMFG
-956 LAQLHQ
+956 LAQMHQ

-977 LLTDEHRN
+977 LLTDPDRK

-990 QKRLDANQ
+990 QKRLDAIQ

-1022 LGDNQSGEMQAIG
+1022 LGDSQSGEMQEIG
-1035 FQLYSDML
+1035 FHLYSDML

-1053 KEPDLDAPLGVTTEI
+1053 KEPDLNAPLGVTTEI
-1068 NLHVPALLTSTYCPD
+1068 NLHTPALLTNDYCPD

-1089 LYKRLANANTDDELD
+1089 IYKRLANCNDDDELD
-1104 TLQEELIDRFGLL
+1104 NLQEELIDRFGLL
-1117 PEQGEALLACHR
+1117 PEQGEALMACHR
-1129 LRIAAKP
+1129 LRVAAKNI
-1136 LGIIKIDASDSSI
+1136 GVVKIDASTDAV
-1149 QLQFNIKADLD
+1149 QLQFNPKADID
-1160 PMKLVNL
+1160 PLKLLNL

-1178 PDKLRVTVQ
+1178 PEKLRVAVSLPSIQ
-1187 LGNLSHRVEFVKT
+1187 QRLDFVKT

>member
-1 MQLIAPNL
+1 MQLTPPKA

-17 PTNGLDSLSLAS
+17 ATNGLDSLSLAL
-29 LACRLK
+29 LACSLK
-35 TTHDH
+35 TTLNA

-46 IIASSAFDAQRLLEE
+46 VITSNAFEAQRLLEE
-61 IPYFAPELSLHLLP
+61 IAYFSPKLSVNLLP

-95 LATLYQISQNLCDVV
+95 LATLYQISQNQCDV
-110 IVPIATALLRLPDVV
+110 ILVPIATALIRLPAVS
-125 YLAGQTFMLKKGQK
+125 YLAGHSFMLKKGQK
-139 LNLDALRH
+139 LNLEALRH

-199 DIDTQRSLYPVPE
+199 DVDTQRSLYPVPE
-212 IRLLPAREFPLDE
+212 IRLLPAREFPLDDK
-225 AGIAKFRSNFRE
+225 GIATFRSNFRE
-237 QFEGDPQRAKIYKDV
+237 QFEGDPQRATIYKNV

-261 EWYLPLFFDTTSTF
+261 EWYLPLFFDETSNL
-275 LDYLPKDATICLH
+275 LDYLPANTTLCLH

-293 AAQQF
+293 SAQQF
-298 WADANSRYRLLA
+298 WTEANSRYRLLA
-310 HDPERPIL
+310 HDTERPIL
-318 KPEILLIKT
+318 KPEVLLIKT

-334 QAYPT
+334 QNYP
-339 LILTQEAAKSL
+339 ILVLTHEAPNPL
-350 PALDIERKAEQPLHK
+350 PALDIERRAEQPLHK
-365 LQAFIHAAS
+365 LQAFIKATS
-374 GDVPKQRILIT
+374 NQKTSKRILIS

-391 RETMA
+391 RETMF

-402 GVDIGLCETWA
+402 DIKMPTIDSWA
-413 EFAASSEPVMLG
+413 DFQNGDAPIMLG
-425 VSPLHAGFTTTP
+425 VSPLHQGFD
-437 SPSQGEG
+437 E
-444 RDGGEKVKKSKAS
+444 DVI
-457 TSTLKSTPTLALPL
+457 
-471 KGGGDK
+471 
-477 DPDDSKHLYPS
+477 
-488 SSFTPSPLVGEG
+488 V
-500 VNNGTIITE
+500 ITE
-509 SELYAATVR
+509 SELYSGTVR

-531 EGMLKDLSELH
+531 EGMLKDLSELRMD
-542 LSDPVVHEQHGV
+542 DPVVHEQHGV
-554 GRYKGLVNLD
+554 GRYKGLMNLD

-680 QSGKPMDRLVCGDV
+680 QSGRPMDRLVCGDV

-734 DRFADWPI
+734 DRFAEWPI
-742 KVAEISR
+742 KIAEISR
-749 FRTAKEITEALSGLA
+749 FRTAKEQKQALADLA
-764 SGKID
+764 EGKVD

-777 IQKDVKFKNLG
+777 IQKDVIFKNLG

-801 QKEQMKA
+801 QKEQLKA
-808 LRAEVDVLTLT
+808 LRAEVDILTLT

-838 VISTPPQKR
+838 VIATPPQKR
-847 LSIKTFHTFYGEGII
+847 LSIKTFHTYYSDGII
-862 REAMM
+862 REAVM

-882 VDTIFVQREKLEK
+882 VDTIFVQKEKLEK
-895 YVPEARI
+895 ILPEARI
-902 GIAHGQLRER
+902 AIAHGQLRER
-912 ELESVMRDFH
+912 ELEHVMRDFY
-922 QQRFNVLLCTT
+922 QQRSNILLCTT
-933 IIETGIDIP
+933 IIETGIDVP

-977 LLTDEHRN
+977 LLTDEHRK

-990 QKRLDANQ
+990 QKRLDAIQ
-998 LMEDLGAGFHLAMHD
+998 LLEDLGAGFHLAMHD

-1022 LGDNQSGEMQAIG
+1022 LGDSQSGEMQEIG
-1035 FQLYSDML
+1035 FSLYSDML

-1053 KEPDLDAPLGVTTEI
+1053 KEPDLNAPLGVTTEI
-1068 NLHVPALLTSTYCPD
+1068 NLHVPALLTNSYCPD

-1089 LYKRLANANTDDELD
+1089 IYKRLANANNDDELD
-1104 TLQEELIDRFGLL
+1104 SLQEELIDRFGLL
-1117 PEQGEALLACHR
+1117 PDQGEALMACHR

-1136 LGIIKIDASDSSI
+1136 LGINKIDASDSAI
-1149 QLQFNIKADLD
+1149 QLNFAQTTEVD
-1160 PMKLVNL
+1160 PVKLIDL

-1187 LGNLSHRVEFVKT
+1187 LGNVAHRAEFVKT